1 MMLDIYVCEDETAI
15 RQKMA
20 NLISNFCMFSELD
33 AELILTT
40 DNPTLVLESFKSA
53 TNPVLFFLDIDL
65 GTKINGM
72 ELAAKIREL
81 NKEAFVVFFTTKS
94 EMAPMTFKYQLEALD
109 FIVKDAD
116 EEEIKSRIISSIKTA
131 VARHIKTTKSKVF
144 QIKHDD
150 KIIQMPMEDILYI
163 ETTGTRYKLNL
174 HTAKRRI
181 NMNGELK
188 KVEQELDERFIRC
201 HQSYLVNRDHISEYN
216 FAGNKLTLS
225 DGSVVFMSRNGKKL
239 LKSVIKV

>member
-1 MMLDIYVCEDETAI
+1 MLDIYICEDETAI
-15 RQKMA
+15 RQKVA
-20 NLISNFCMFSELD
+20 NLVSNFCLFSELD
-33 AELILTT
+33 AGLVLAT
-40 DNPTLVLESFKSA
+40 DNPTLVLESFKST

-65 GTKINGM
+65 GIQMNGM
-72 ELAAKIREL
+72 ELAGKIREL
-81 NKEAFVVFFTTKS
+81 NKDAFIVFFTTKS

-131 VARHIKTTKSKVF
+131 VARHVKTTNSKVL

-150 KIIQMPMEDILYI
+150 KIIQIPMEDILYI

-188 KVEQELDERFIRC
+188 KLEQELDERFVRC
-201 HQSYLVNRDHISEYN
+201 HQSYLVNIDHISEYN
-216 FAGNKLTLS
+216 FPSNELTLS
-225 DGSVVFMSRNGKKL
+225 DGSVVYMSRSGKKL
-239 LKSVIKV
+239 LKSLIKV